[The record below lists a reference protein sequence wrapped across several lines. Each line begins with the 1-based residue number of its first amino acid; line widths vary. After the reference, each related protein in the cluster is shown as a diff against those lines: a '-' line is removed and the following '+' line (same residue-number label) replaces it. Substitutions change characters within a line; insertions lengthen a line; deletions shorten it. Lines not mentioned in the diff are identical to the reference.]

1 MIGSSRDSPVTLLTS
16 SSYAGSS
23 TVNRPPG
30 LRGPLLGVTAALAR
44 SVAENSQDNRRM
56 ENDSKLSGGK
66 DDGCLGFLSSHYR
79 YGLLSHS
86 ELYCS
91 MALFHC
97 PYICSR
103 CHTVD
108 NCSVISIS
116 KHALSHSYPLFPHLS
131 LRITFIVITLQGTEF
146 IVSHKQI

>member
-1 MIGSSRDSPVTLLTS
+1 MEIQEGVIGSSRDSPVTLLTS
-16 SSYAGSS
+16 SSYASSSYAESS
-23 TVNRPPG
+23 TIYRPPG
-30 LRGPLLGVTAALAR
+30 LRGPLLGPLTAALAR

-91 MALFHC
+91 MAAHIFV
-97 PYICSR
+97 PGATRWI
-103 CHTVD
+103 
-108 NCSVISIS
+108 I
-116 KHALSHSYPLFPHLS
+116 AQLSA
-131 LRITFIVITLQGTEF
+131 
-146 IVSHKQI
+146 

>member
-1 MIGSSRDSPVTLLTS
+1 MEIQEGVIGSSRDSPVTLLTS
-16 SSYAGSS
+16 SSHAGSS

-30 LRGPLLGVTAALAR
+30 LRGPLLGDTDALVR

-56 ENDSKLSGGK
+56 ENDSKLSGRK

-91 MALFHC
+91 TAAHIFV
-97 PYICSR
+97 PGVTRWI
-103 CHTVD
+103 
-108 NCSVISIS
+108 IPQ
-116 KHALSHSYPLFPHLS
+116 LSA
-131 LRITFIVITLQGTEF
+131 
-146 IVSHKQI
+146 